1 MTHAPALEE
10 VETRL
15 RSLGSSGLVT
25 AEDARA
31 IGQLDVFRLPAF
43 SDAGSPTALKRS
55 ASRRLRAVSKAA
67 ALAAA
72 LMLVVLA
79 NVGAAY
85 FAPRYG
91 RALADVPG
99 VGPVSDR
106 MLQFLGLN
114 DGKVTVVNAATSSSG
129 HTVRLV
135 AGYADGVRT
144 VLLVDVDGK
153 GLTGNPKAFRTNPGD
168 YGVSVEAVSL
178 SDQFGHNYGLARGD
192 QTAVA
197 LTFEPLVW
205 PASAVGARLAL
216 HVGAIQAE
224 WITGPGTD
232 TVLKGDWNLHA
243 TLVSAAVH
251 TLPLPAPVRT
261 PEAAYTFTSLQASGT
276 TVIAHWS
283 VTGTALDEANRLWLQ
298 RTNPRSALGAE
309 YDQLTRNYFSPK
321 LFDSAGKQM
330 TMWEWGYEFP
340 KDQPG
345 VGDMTAF
352 VPGPGRYLI
361 EFGDALTSTADQR
374 WIIVP

>member
-153 GLTGNPKAFRTNPGD
+153 GLTGNPKAFGTNPGD

-224 WITGPGTD
+224 WVTGPGTD

-243 TLVSAAVH
+243 TLHAPSSRPRADTRGRIHIYVSPSVRNNRDRALVGHGDRARRSEQTVAAANQ
-251 TLPLPAPVRT
+251 PAIGTGRRVRPT
-261 PEAAYTFTSLQASGT
+261 DAELFLAEALRFRR
-276 TVIAHWS
+276 
-283 VTGTALDEANRLWLQ
+283 EA
-298 RTNPRSALGAE
+298 
-309 YDQLTRNYFSPK
+309 D
-321 LFDSAGKQM
+321 DHV
-330 TMWEWGYEFP
+330 
-340 KDQPG
+340 G
-345 VGDMTAF
+345 VGLR
-352 VPGPGRYLI
+352 VPEGPAGSGGHDR
-361 EFGDALTSTADQR
+361 FRARPWPVSHR
-374 WIIVP
+374 VR